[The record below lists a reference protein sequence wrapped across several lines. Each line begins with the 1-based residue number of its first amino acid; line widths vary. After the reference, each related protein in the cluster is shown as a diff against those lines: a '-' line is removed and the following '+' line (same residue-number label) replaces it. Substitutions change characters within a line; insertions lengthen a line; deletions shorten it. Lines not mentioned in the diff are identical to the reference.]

1 MRVKITPANLK
12 ETDGGVDESVV
23 TAGFDSI
30 VNVNTRPATVY
41 GTSGIRPIQIAQLTL
56 EAFGI
61 PQFADSRIGGG
72 QLEALTACLYRP
84 FGTCTYW
91 FEPVLP
97 ARLIVALLEAAAS
110 PALLESLRQTCQQLA
125 VDISRTFGIV
135 PRLQK
140 TAIPDVLL
148 VLEHKITRALYGDLD
163 LSRIWHTVEVYQ
175 GGKV

>member
-1 MRVKITPANLK
+1 MLYISSETIVAFTADGIHSHSMAAGVATELPDHMIPSLVALGARP
-12 ETDGGVDESVV
+12 TDGKTALVEVNADRVAALVAAARTILAENTPESL
-23 TAGFDSI
+23 TSKG
-30 VNVNTRPATVY
+30 TVK
-41 GTSGIRPIQIAQLTL
+41 
-56 EAFGI
+56 
-61 PQFADSRIGGG
+61 
-72 QLEALTACLYRP
+72 
-84 FGTCTYW
+84 
-91 FEPVLP
+91 
-97 ARLIVALLEAAAS
+97 VALLEAAAS